1 MVGMSTATQIEKLKD
16 DIANLEQIINTGATQ
31 VSEDGRVTTFDL
43 AHCRNRLRELK
54 AKLANLQNKRI
65 PRPMFG
71 SIDISG
77 AE

>member
-1 MVGMSTATQIEKLKD
+1 MSVATEIEKLKSE
-16 DIANLEQIINTGATQ
+16 IANLEAIVNSGVTQ
-31 VSEDGRVTTFDL
+31 VIEDGRVTSFDL
-43 AHCRNRLRELK
+43 AHCRNRLRELR
-54 AKLANLQNKRI
+54 AKLANLQGKRV

>member
-1 MVGMSTATQIEKLKD
+1 MSTATEIEKIKAE
-16 DIANLEQIINTGATQ
+16 IANLEAIVNAGVTQ
-31 VSEDGRVTTFDL
+31 VIEDGRVVSFDL
-43 AHCRNRLRELK
+43 THCRNRLRELK
-54 AKLANLQNKRI
+54 AKLAWLQGKRV